1 MHPRDNSHRNNKNDK
16 KRMENP
22 FFVAKNQCFQNF
34 INSSGRMT
42 SSYYQTQVEDDCTGY
57 CREND
62 TSIFQLPTSIT
73 KSIEDSD
80 DHCKLTYHTP
90 REYIQQK
97 HIRPSKIDLDYYN
110 GPTKNEKSSV
120 KKGGLSNYDL
130 SFDLTIFKNTLGQAS
145 FLDDS
150 GYKSTAN
157 DKSFYMS
164 PDSRNKNSLL
174 TSSYYGTGWLLAESL
189 TPEDENN
196 SNDWEAQMTVGRQKI
211 QVSEVGEILN
221 TNYAFISGAS
231 TREGHPILTFPD
243 ARSQITFEQYHL
255 LITYLF
261 QVPLVEDTQKGLVL
275 IIDRRNDKW
284 SSLRILFSYLMN
296 YFPEPIRLIFLLK
309 PEGVFQ
315 RALEVGYRNFFDS
328 TKYKVVICQ
337 SVTELGEYIGPERLT
352 MDVGGELKYNH
363 KEWIDHRM
371 DIERMKSSAS
381 VIAESLSNFAKCLRE
396 TELPND
402 VDTTERILQIQ
413 SGDRDAIK
421 EDFRI
426 AIRKGMSLLRHI
438 RQAEEKPHGDD
449 LSPTRYHNVTAVERM
464 LVQLEETER
473 SFDTFWEKHRQ
484 RLTNCLQQRKFE
496 ERFRKLQSNFAKHM
510 IYLEEHREVGDSVER
525 AEVLADEHKEYVQ
538 MAKEDVEIAHVLRK
552 DGDELINNHSQDNQ
566 LSGSLLPKCDELT
579 RMAEALQSALNR
591 RAEVLQLSMT
601 MHRQIAEANKWCKA
615 GVQLLSNIPIDINP
629 TTIASTISKMDEFLM
644 EGSKLQLEPFNA
656 KQTMNSLILLTT
668 TETST
673 LLAQVA
679 ERIDDIRRMGVARR
693 DALLKYSERELKKPV
708 QVVSPE
714 KSLPTTP
721 AKEYNMFDGD
731 NKISSEVRLC
741 HKKLKL
747 YFSSNFYIFL
757 NLILKIFMHNDL

>member
-1 MHPRDNSHRNNKNDK
+1 MSTGKITP
-16 KRMENP
+16 
-22 FFVAKNQCFQNF
+22 
-34 INSSGRMT
+34 T
-42 SSYYQTQVEDDCTGY
+42 TSYYQPSTTRMDDDDHLSNY

-62 TSIFQLPTSIT
+62 TSIFQIPNSIGKNYDDLDDTSYNST
-73 KSIEDSD
+73 F
-80 DHCKLTYHTP
+80 YTP
-90 REYIQQK
+90 REYTTFQ
-97 HIRPSKIDLDYYN
+97 RPSKIDLDSSRIS
-110 GPTKNEKSSV
+110 TKNNFNNNKKSGFNS
-120 KKGGLSNYDL
+120 YDL
-130 SFDLTIFKNTLGQAS
+130 SFDLNIFKNTLLQAS
-145 FLDDS
+145 FLEDS
-150 GYKSTAN
+150 GYKSTVIE
-157 DKSFYMS
+157 KSISLS
-164 PDSRNKNSLL
+164 PGIGGKRSKNALL

-189 TPEDENN
+189 TPEDECNI
-196 SNDWEAQMTVGRQKI
+196 NDWEAQMTVGNEKVQI
-211 QVSEVGEILN
+211 TEVGEILN
-221 TNYAFISGAS
+221 TNFAFISGAS

-243 ARSQITFEQYHL
+243 SKSQITFEQYHL

-261 QVPLVEDTQKGLVL
+261 QVPLVEDTQKGFVL

-337 SVTELGEYIGPERLT
+337 STTELGEYIGPERLT
-352 MDVGGELKYNH
+352 MEVGGELKYNH

-413 SGDRDAIK
+413 TGDRDAIK

-426 AIRKGMSLLRHI
+426 AIRKGLSLLRHI
-438 RQAEEKPHGDD
+438 RQAEEKPKADE

-464 LVQLEETER
+464 LIQLEETER
-473 SFDTFWEKHRQ
+473 SFDAYWEKHRQ
-484 RLTNCLQQRKFE
+484 RLTNCLQQRRFE

-525 AEVLADEHKEYVQ
+525 AEVLAEEHKEYVET
-538 MAKEDVEIAHVLRK
+538 AKEDVEIARELRK
-552 DGDELINNHSQDNQ
+552 EGDELISNHIQDNAI
-566 LSGSLLPKCDELT
+566 SGSLLPKCDELT

-601 MHRQIAEANKWCKA
+601 MHRQISEANKWCKS

-629 TTIASTISKMDEFLM
+629 NTISTTISRMDEFLL

-656 KQTMNSLILLTT
+656 KKTMNSLILLTT

-693 DALLKYSERELKKPV
+693 DALLKYTERELKKPI
-708 QVVSPE
+708 QIVSPE
-714 KSLPTTP
+714 KSLPSTP
-721 AKEYNMFDGD
+721 AKM
-731 NKISSEVRLC
+731 L
-741 HKKLKL
+741 
-747 YFSSNFYIFL
+747 SNFDEKDSDEVSF
-757 NLILKIFMHNDL
+757 

>member
-1 MHPRDNSHRNNKNDK
+1 MPSTYNLLNSNKNDRK
-16 KRMENP
+16 KMENP

-34 INSSGRMT
+34 SGSSGRLTT
-42 SSYYQTQVEDDCTGY
+42 SFYQQTSDDYYTGC

-62 TSIFQLPTSIT
+62 TSIFQIPTSIT
-73 KSIEDSD
+73 KSMEDSEEY
-80 DHCKLTYHTP
+80 CKTTYYTP
-90 REYIQQK
+90 REYAEQK
-97 HIRPSKIDLDYYN
+97 HRRPSKIDLDCLKES
-110 GPTKNEKSSV
+110 TKNKKCNE
-120 KKGGLSNYDL
+120 KKGGLYNYDL

-150 GYKSTAN
+150 GYKSTVN
-157 DKSFYMS
+157 EKSFYMS
-164 PDSRNKNSLL
+164 PDSRNKNTLL

-189 TPEDENN
+189 TPEDEDN

-211 QVSEVGEILN
+211 QISEVGEILN
-221 TNYAFISGAS
+221 TNFAFISGAS

-243 ARSQITFEQYHL
+243 AKNQITFEQYHL

-261 QVPLVEDTQKGLVL
+261 QVPLLEDTQKGFVL

-337 SVTELGEYIGPERLT
+337 SVTELSEYIGPERLT

-426 AIRKGMSLLRHI
+426 SIRKGLSLLRHI
-438 RQAEEKPHGDD
+438 RQAEEKPHADE

-484 RLTNCLQQRKFE
+484 RLTNCLQQRRFE
-496 ERFRKLQSNFAKHM
+496 ERFRKIQSNFAKHM

-525 AEVLADEHKEYVQ
+525 AEVLANEHKEYIQ
-538 MAKEDVEIAHVLRK
+538 MAKEDVEVAQVLRK
-552 DGDELINNHSQDNQ
+552 EGDELITNHSQDNE

-579 RMAEALQSALNR
+579 RMAEALQSALDR

-629 TTIASTISKMDEFLM
+629 TSISNTISKMDEFLM

-656 KQTMNSLILLTT
+656 KQTMNNLILLTT

-693 DALLKYSERELKKPV
+693 DALLKYTEREIKKPV

-714 KSLPTTP
+714 KSLPSTP
-721 AKEYNMFDGD
+721 AKEFSNFDGD
-731 NKISSEVRLC
+731 NKISSEVS
-741 HKKLKL
+741 
-747 YFSSNFYIFL
+747 F
-757 NLILKIFMHNDL
+757 